1 MPAGSTVT
9 FTYVVTD
16 TGNVPLAN
24 VVATDDKL
32 GPITSFTG
40 DSNGNGLLDTTET
53 WTYTATA
60 IAVAGQQINIGTVIA
75 NDANNPPGTTVT
87 AVDPANYFG
96 DTIPTADLQV
106 TITNG
111 ATTLVPGTSD
121 TYTITVTNN
130 GTDPVSSFNLIDT
143 IPDALLNATFG
154 SPSAGSYDPGSGLW
168 SALSLA
174 SGQRCSSRSAA

>member
-1 MPAGSTVT
+1 
-9 FTYVVTD
+9 
-16 TGNVPLAN
+16 
-24 VVATDDKL
+24 
-32 GPITSFTG
+32 
-40 DSNGNGLLDTTET
+40 
-53 WTYTATA
+53 
-60 IAVAGQQINIGTVIA
+60 
-75 NDANNPPGTTVT
+75 ANNPPGTTVT

-174 SGQRCSSRSAA
+174 SGQSCSSRSAACSVARPARSATPSRCLRRPGSATPTPAHTS